1 MIHRKTP
8 KNTINYKKRKA
19 IASRLNRDRSG
30 DRTRD
35 SAVRGLRLSRLT
47 NLPSCRRFK
56 RLDYYSK
63 EVFSCQHTFKKL
75 LKFRSI
81 D

>member
-1 MIHRKTP
+1 
-8 KNTINYKKRKA
+8 
-19 IASRLNRDRSG
+19 
-30 DRTRD
+30 
-35 SAVRGLRLSRLT
+35 LT